1 MRSNIEY
8 PYDAMEEMILDFDPQ
23 YQVEVN
29 YKHPADSGIP
39 KLRYDTFAADLK
51 VFTATM
57 TNGTFRGVHV
67 RDDLALLILMQPTER
82 SKNGRKAYKALYE
95 RCLGQNYDKTQINA
109 INAQIRSTQYNGE
122 QGNSNWKA
130 FDTIHRNARNKLNFF
145 KCENPN
151 YAGLNDGTH
160 CSQILTNIHAKEL
173 DAAISTIHANKLT
186 RT

>member
-57 TNGTFRGVHV
+57 TNGTFRGVHGMPIGYVFRKNV
-67 RDDLALLILMQPTER
+67 RVELALDKRPETHTPD
-82 SKNGRKAYKALYE
+82 
-95 RCLGQNYDKTQINA
+95 GQ
-109 INAQIRSTQYNGE
+109 S
-122 QGNSNWKA
+122 
-130 FDTIHRNARNKLNFF
+130 
-145 KCENPN
+145 
-151 YAGLNDGTH
+151 
-160 CSQILTNIHAKEL
+160 
-173 DAAISTIHANKLT
+173 
-186 RT
+186 